1 MNRCFTFQCAGLD
14 GGSEAHVHFIPPGV
28 NDISIIVEEY
38 VQVRRETGQPAKLI
52 FLGFSFKADLLR
64 EVLTSP
70 ELVARKSEI
79 EGNGSCSIEAW
90 IFESTGAVRK
100 LDSSAVDPTQ
110 VEIVRKTGMATV
122 SQRRAVVFETHSS
135 FHYVKPSGQHVDRF
149 VRAANALVRGAE
161 VMFIASWL
169 LPFMQHKIR
178 VVHCDTSGIA
188 SLAHS
193 AISLKSLFSGEALLV
208 SVESFGSYGGLS
220 NDTLESPSAALVLI
234 SASTS
239 GSMAKKIA
247 DSGVP
252 SDSIVTIFYLGETPP
267 QHHVLCDLNQAR
279 TAGGS
284 APARNQTEAACE
296 LCARGSIPLRMEG
309 DGFLPEPPKVTCC
322 LVLESHIPPW
332 LHSFVAAAVAS
343 EAVRSAVSRPGTDTT
358 DEIYIDAHRL
368 VREDQNLREKWAR
381 LLSRGVPA
389 DVTRIVYFEDD
400 SASKAFAQ
408 ELETFLAKRAA
419 KPPAILGFGRN
430 ASLRQTDIAS
440 AGATVVVASALVKGR
455 RITSASRELRE
466 SPGPIVYIAALG
478 RTESQEAH
486 KRLRSNLVKST
497 SGVDHVF
504 QCALEIHLP
513 PARPDSASSWACER
527 RLLEEWSNR
536 TVLPDALV
544 ERLDVLAKGMEAG
557 ERGFREQLFLRSFQG
572 HMLKLRK
579 NSIFV
584 PKACD
589 PATVSQADVFLC
601 VSATLHKLRGE
612 PASPETL
619 GRGLRH
625 HALLDPANF
634 ERFTDG
640 VIQASFLR
648 AALPIELDYTVDT
661 TASGSMAEF
670 LRAMFRNPEAQG
682 EAALEFVM
690 AIATRRLFLAA
701 TDRQSLER
709 QWEED
714 SSRYPDSL
722 RTLVDITRGAK

>member
-1 MNRCFTFQCAGLD
+1 MDDLSAL
-14 GGSEAHVHFIPPGV
+14 
-28 NDISIIVEEY
+28 VEEY
-38 VQVRRETGQPAKLI
+38 VQFRRENDQPAKLI
-52 FLGFSFKADLLR
+52 FLGFSFKADFLR
-64 EVLTSP
+64 DILASP

-79 EGNGSCSIEAW
+79 EGNGKCSIEVW
-90 IFESTGAVRK
+90 IFEINGAVRR
-100 LDSSAVDPTQ
+100 LDSAVVDPTY
-110 VEIVRKTGMATV
+110 VELVRKIGMATV

-161 VMFIASWL
+161 VTFIASWL
-169 LPFMQHKIR
+169 LRFMQHEIR
-178 VVHCDTSGIA
+178 VMHCDTSGIA
-188 SLAHS
+188 ALAYS
-193 AISLKSLFSGEALLV
+193 AISLKSLFTGQALPV
-208 SVESFGSYGGLS
+208 SVESFGSYDGLS
-220 NDTLESPSAALVLI
+220 NDTLESPSATLVLI

-252 SDSIVTIFYLGETPP
+252 FGSIVTIFYLGEAPP
-267 QHHVLCDLNQAR
+267 QYHVLCDLNR
-279 TAGGS
+279 SRNTGGS
-284 APARNQTEAACE
+284 APARNQTEADCE

-309 DGFLPEPPKVTCC
+309 DGFLPEPPKVTFC
-322 LVLESHIPPW
+322 LVLESHIPAW
-332 LHSFVAAAVAS
+332 LHSFVTAAVAS
-343 EAVRSAVSRPGTDTT
+343 RAVRSAVSRVGTDTT

-368 VREDQNLREKWAR
+368 IREDQNLREKWAR

-400 SASKAFAQ
+400 SASKAFAH

-419 KPPAILGFGRN
+419 TPPAIFGFGRN
-430 ASLRQTDIAS
+430 ASLKQTDINS

-478 RTESQEAH
+478 RTESQEAY

-497 SGVDHVF
+497 SGVDHAF
-504 QCALEIHLP
+504 QCALEIQLP
-513 PARPDSASSWACER
+513 SARPDSASSWACER
-527 RLLEEWSNR
+527 RQLEEWSNR
-536 TVLPDALV
+536 THLPDALV
-544 ERLDVLAKGMEAG
+544 ERLDVLSKGMEAG
-557 ERGFREQLFLRSFQG
+557 ERGFRDQLFLRSIQG
-572 HMLKLRK
+572 YPLKLRK
-579 NSIFV
+579 NSIFI
-584 PKACD
+584 PKTCD
-589 PATVSQADVFLC
+589 PAIVSQADVFLC

-612 PASPETL
+612 PAGPETL

-648 AALPIELDYTVDT
+648 AALPIEIDYTVDA
-661 TASGSMAEF
+661 TASGNMVEF
-670 LRAMFRNPEAQG
+670 LRALFRNPEAQG
-682 EAALEFVM
+682 EAALEFSM
-690 AIATRRLFLAA
+690 AIATRRLRLAA
-701 TDRQSLER
+701 TDQQSLQR
-709 QWEED
+709 QWEVE

-722 RTLVDITRGAK
+722 RALVDLVRSVK